1 MHTQRTSKIN
11 EVRHHDGKS
20 VFVVSAFWYRF
31 DLDFSAEID
40 QLLAEVNMEITLR
53 SRYPRKLANY

>member
-11 EVRHHDGKS
+11 EVRHGKS
-20 VFVVSAFWYRF
+20 VFVVLAFWYRF

-53 SRYPRKLANY
+53 SRYPKKLANY